1 MIEQWGAE
9 VVVAHGTIYE
19 PHKLTGFVAA
29 QAAQELPI
37 GLITYQLQDNQCE
50 IVTLDSLQPRQGIGS
65 ALIEAVKDVAKQSDC
80 ERIWLITTNDNL
92 KALRFYQK
100 RGFTLAALHR
110 NAIEQA
116 RKLKPQIPAIGIDG
130 IPIRDEI
137 DPHQFGSLLA
147 SPLYAAFLA
156 VTHSTRGIISF
167 ARVSYVASNPSPG
180 GVCSSKN
187 PRLVFNRTFFPVVSG
202 PPQAARFSF

>member
-1 MIEQWGAE
+1 MEVLRNITDFHLRPIQPHDRDWIRRLMIEQWGAE

-19 PHKLTGFVAA
+19 PHKLPGFVAA
-29 QAAQELPI
+29 HAAQEQPI

-50 IVTLDSLQPRQGIGS
+50 IVTLDSLQERQGIGS
-65 ALIEAVKDVAKQSDC
+65 ALIEAVKGVARQSDC

-116 RKLKPQIPAIGIDG
+116 RKLKPQIPVIGEDG

-137 DPHQFGSLLA
+137 ELEYEFK
-147 SPLYAAFLA
+147 
-156 VTHSTRGIISF
+156 STRGSE
-167 ARVSYVASNPSPG
+167 
-180 GVCSSKN
+180 
-187 PRLVFNRTFFPVVSG
+187 
-202 PPQAARFSF
+202 

>member
-19 PHKLTGFVAA
+19 PHKLPGFVVTH
-29 QAAQELPI
+29 AAQEQPI
-37 GLITYQLQDNQCE
+37 GLITYQLQGHQCE
-50 IVTLDSLQPRQGIGS
+50 IVTLDSLQERQGIGS
-65 ALIEAVKDVAKQSDC
+65 ALIEAVKDAARQSAC
-80 ERIWLITTNDNL
+80 ERTWLITTNDNL

-116 RKLKPQIPAIGIDG
+116 RQLKPQIPVIGEDG

-137 DPHQFGSLLA
+137 ELEYEFK
-147 SPLYAAFLA
+147 
-156 VTHSTRGIISF
+156 ST
-167 ARVSYVASNPSPG
+167 
-180 GVCSSKN
+180 
-187 PRLVFNRTFFPVVSG
+187 
-202 PPQAARFSF
+202 